1 LDSLKILAALHPEN
15 RIQAVR
21 FKYSFSAFL
30 LSGGSGKRIRRWISR
45 KGHKGGTQFM
55 SAMIPVL
62 VIVVAVVVGII
73 IGFILKQSIA
83 AKELK
88 SSKNLMARMAEEAK
102 KEAETIKKEAVL
114 QAKENLLKMKA
125 EFDSE
130 AKERRNDF
138 DAREKRVRTKEEN
151 LDKKADAL
159 AQKESSME
167 GREKSLTSK
176 EASLEEKRRKL
187 DASLHE
193 QQEKLEKIAGMSSD
207 EAKKLLVQSLE
218 AEAKQDAA
226 VIVRKIEDEAKLT
239 ADKKAQEIVAYAI
252 QRYAGD
258 VVAEK
263 TVSAVNLPSE
273 EMKGRIIGREGR
285 NIRAIEAATGIDLI
299 IDDTPEAVVLS
310 SFDPVRRE
318 VARISLERLIQDGR
332 IHPGRIEDI
341 VKKVRTEVEQIIRET
356 GEKASFDVGVHDIH
370 PEIITLLGS
379 LKYRTSYSQNVLQ
392 HSIDVAYLTGI
403 MASELKYNVR
413 EAKRAGLLH
422 DIGKAI
428 DHKVEGTHAAIGAD
442 FAKRFGENPRIVQA
456 IATHHDD
463 GRNNTLL
470 GVLVQAADTL
480 SAARPGA
487 RREMLET
494 YVKRLEGL
502 EKIANSFN
510 GVDKCFAIQAGREI
524 RILVENEK
532 ISENDAT
539 MLCKDIVK
547 KIETELTY
555 PGQIKVT
562 VIRETRVSDFAK

>member
-1 LDSLKILAALHPEN
+1 MLDASLLA
-15 RIQAVR
+15 
-21 FKYSFSAFL
+21 
-30 LSGGSGKRIRRWISR
+30 
-45 KGHKGGTQFM
+45 
-55 SAMIPVL
+55 L
-62 VIVVAVVVGII
+62 VIVVAMVAGVVV
-73 IGFILKQSIA
+73 GFILKQMLT
-83 AKELK
+83 AKEIT
-88 SSKNLMARMAEEAK
+88 SSKKLMTRIAEEAK
-102 KEAETIKKEAVL
+102 KEAETIKKEAIL

-130 AKERRNDF
+130 TKERRSDF
-138 DAREKRVRTKEEN
+138 DGREKRIRSKEEN
-151 LDKKADAL
+151 LDKRIDAL
-159 AQKESSME
+159 AQKESSIE
-167 GREKSLTSK
+167 GREKLLTNK
-176 EASLEEKRRKL
+176 ETVIEEKRRKL
-187 DASLHE
+187 DAIMEE
-193 QQEKLEKIAGMSSD
+193 QQEKIEKIAGMSSE
-207 EAKKLLVQSLE
+207 EAKKILIQSME
-218 AEAKQDAA
+218 SDAKLDAA
-226 VIVRKIEDEAKLT
+226 ALVRKIEDEAKLT
-239 ADKKAQEIVAYAI
+239 ADRKSQEIVAYAI

-310 SFDPVRRE
+310 SFDPIRRE

-332 IHPGRIEDI
+332 IHPGRIEEI
-341 VKKVRTEVEQIIRET
+341 VKKVKVEVDQIIRET

-370 PEIITLLGS
+370 PEIINLLGS

-392 HSIDVAYLTGI
+392 HSMDVAYLTGI
-403 MASELKYNVR
+403 MASELKVNVK

-422 DIGKAI
+422 DIGKAV
-428 DHKVEGTHAAIGAD
+428 DHKIEGTHAAIGAD
-442 FAKRFGENPRIVQA
+442 YAKRFGENPRIVQA

-502 EKIANSFN
+502 EKIAHSFN

-539 MLCKDIVK
+539 MLCKDIIK
-547 KIETELTY
+547 KIENELTY

>member
-1 LDSLKILAALHPEN
+1 MFNA
-15 RIQAVR
+15 
-21 FKYSFSAFL
+21 SF
-30 LSGGSGKRIRRWISR
+30 LS
-45 KGHKGGTQFM
+45 
-55 SAMIPVL
+55 VL
-62 VIVVAVVVGII
+62 VLVVAVVSGII

-83 AKELK
+83 AKEIR

-125 EFDSE
+125 ELDTES
-130 AKERRNDF
+130 KERRNDF
-138 DAREKRVRTKEEN
+138 ESREKRIRSKEEN
-151 LDKKADAL
+151 LDKKTDAL
-159 AQKESSME
+159 SQKESSIE
-167 GREKSLTSK
+167 GREKSIASK
-176 EASLEEKRRKL
+176 EQSLEDKRRRL
-187 DASLHE
+187 DAVLHE
-193 QQEKLEKIAGMSSD
+193 QQEKLEKIAGISPE
-207 EAKKLLVQSLE
+207 EAKTLLIQSME
-218 AEAKQDAA
+218 GEAKQEAA
-226 VIVRKIEDEAKLT
+226 AIVRKIEDEAKLT
-239 ADKKAQEIVAYAI
+239 ADKKAQEIISYAI

-263 TVSAVNLPSE
+263 TVSAVSLPSE

-356 GEKASFDVGVHDIH
+356 GEKASFDAGVHDIH
-370 PEIITLLGS
+370 PEIINLLGS

-403 MASELKYNVR
+403 MASELKMNVR
-413 EAKRAGLLH
+413 EARRAGLLH

-428 DHKVEGTHAAIGAD
+428 DHKIEGTHAAIGAD
-442 FAKRFGENPRIVQA
+442 YAKRFGEHPRIVQA

-532 ISENDAT
+532 ISENDSV

-547 KIETELTY
+547 KIENEMTY

>member
-1 LDSLKILAALHPEN
+1 
-15 RIQAVR
+15 
-21 FKYSFSAFL
+21 
-30 LSGGSGKRIRRWISR
+30 
-45 KGHKGGTQFM
+45 
-55 SAMIPVL
+55 
-62 VIVVAVVVGII
+62 
-73 IGFILKQSIA
+73 
-83 AKELK
+83 
-88 SSKNLMARMAEEAK
+88 
-102 KEAETIKKEAVL
+102 
-114 QAKENLLKMKA
+114 
-125 EFDSE
+125 
-130 AKERRNDF
+130 
-138 DAREKRVRTKEEN
+138 
-151 LDKKADAL
+151 
-159 AQKESSME
+159 
-167 GREKSLTSK
+167 
-176 EASLEEKRRKL
+176 
-187 DASLHE
+187 
-193 QQEKLEKIAGMSSD
+193 
-207 EAKKLLVQSLE
+207 
-218 AEAKQDAA
+218 
-226 VIVRKIEDEAKLT
+226 
-239 ADKKAQEIVAYAI
+239 
-252 QRYAGD
+252 
-258 VVAEK
+258 
-263 TVSAVNLPSE
+263 
-273 EMKGRIIGREGR
+273 MKGRIIGREGR

-310 SFDPVRRE
+310 SFDPIRRE

-341 VKKVRTEVEQIIRET
+341 VKKVRTEVEQIVRET
-356 GEKASFDVGVHDIH
+356 GEKASFDAGVHDIH
-370 PEIITLLGS
+370 PEIINLLGS

-403 MASELKYNVR
+403 MASELRMNVR

-442 FAKRFGENPRIVQA
+442 CAKRFGENPRIVQA

-494 YVKRLEGL
+494 YVKRLEEL

-547 KIETELTY
+547 KIENELTY